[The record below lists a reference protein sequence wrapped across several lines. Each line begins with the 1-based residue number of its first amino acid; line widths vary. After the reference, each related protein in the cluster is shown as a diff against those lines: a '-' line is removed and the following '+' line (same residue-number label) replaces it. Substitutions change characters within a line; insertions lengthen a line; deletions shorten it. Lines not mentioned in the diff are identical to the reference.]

1 MIAEKMITGK
11 LKAQSLRVRM
21 MLLFTSVVGV
31 LLALSYLAFFGL
43 LTHEIPKQ
51 LNRQLLETGRPL
63 VSDIVTE
70 PNAQDINRLDIPGE
84 FFELLDASG
93 NLLQKSANLST
104 SIDLASLKIK
114 TSHPVFGIATIGGT
128 QEVRVALI
136 PFQQS
141 STFRVLVVA
150 IPTLGTN
157 AVYDSFGRIALL
169 LFPLSLL
176 LTAGISAFYVGRT
189 LVPITALTQ
198 HAALMAKQV
207 KNPKG
212 FWTPLPVSS
221 PHDELA
227 RLAETFNDLL
237 QGVDS
242 AVHQLR
248 QFVTDASHEL
258 RTPLAVLHGETE
270 LLLSKPRSAED
281 YQRTLHVFDDEF
293 KKLTRIVEGLF
304 TLSMA
309 DAGQLHLMSEPLY
322 VNEVLEEACTLA
334 SYRARTKNIA
344 VVREL
349 NEGIASTGDEA
360 FLHQMFLIL
369 LDNAV
374 KYSPDGTQV
383 QVTLTQQNGT
393 IQARFQDQGI
403 GVPREHLSRIFE
415 RFYRAAPPGNG
426 EAHSG
431 GLGLAIAQAIAQA
444 QGGSIGCESTPGVG
458 SVFTVILPAVTPKVT
473 SVETAPKQKL
483 MFT

>member
-1 MIAEKMITGK
+1 MTGK
-11 LKAQSLRVRM
+11 AKAQSLRVRM

-43 LTHEIPKQ
+43 LAHEIPKQ

-93 NLLQKSANLST
+93 HVLQKSANLNAP
-104 SIDLASLKIK
+104 IDLTGLSINP
-114 TSHPVFGIATIGGT
+114 SHAVFGIAEIGNA
-128 QEVRVALI
+128 QQVRVALI
-136 PFQQS
+136 PFQQAGLL
-141 STFRVLVVA
+141 RVLAVA

-157 AVYDSFGRIALL
+157 AVYDSFGSIALL

-176 LTAGISAFYVGRT
+176 LTAGISALYVGRT
-189 LVPITALTQ
+189 LAPITALTQ

-221 PHDELA
+221 PRDELG

-242 AVHQLR
+242 AVRQLR

-270 LLLSKPRSAED
+270 LLLSKSRSAED
-281 YQRTLHVFDDEF
+281 YQKTLRVFDDEF

-349 NEGIASTGDEA
+349 NEGIASSGDEA

-374 KYSPDGTQV
+374 KYSADGTKV
-383 QVTLTQQNGT
+383 HVTLAQQNG
-393 IQARFQDQGI
+393 IVRVRFEDQGI
-403 GVPREHLSRIFE
+403 GVPPEHLGRIFE
-415 RFYRAAPPGNG
+415 RFYRAAPPGHG

-444 QGGSIGCESTPGVG
+444 QGGCIECESTPGIG
-458 SVFTVILPAVTPKVT
+458 SIFAVILPVVVPVVT
-473 SVETAPKQKL
+473 SVKSAPKQKL